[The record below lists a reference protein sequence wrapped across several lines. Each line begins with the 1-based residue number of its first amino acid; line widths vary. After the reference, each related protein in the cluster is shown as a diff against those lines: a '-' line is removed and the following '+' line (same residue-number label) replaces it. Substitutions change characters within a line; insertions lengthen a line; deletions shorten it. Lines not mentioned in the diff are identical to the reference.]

1 LINACIETGCGGLD
15 GLGEDEVLGRA
26 GVAEGDCVGADA
38 TVDASDEVC
47 CGGAVVGSAALQATK
62 TRAAGSTHS
71 AFT

>member
-38 TVDASDEVC
+38 TVDAGDEAC
-47 CGGAVVGSAALQATK
+47 CGGAVVGSAALQATR
-62 TRAAGSTHS
+62 TRAAGSTQS
-71 AFT
+71 TFT

>member
-26 GVAEGDCVGADA
+26 GVAEGDSVGADA
-38 TVDASDEVC
+38 MVDIGGEAC
-47 CGGAVVGSAALQATK
+47 GGGAVVGSAALQATR
-62 TRAAGSTHS
+62 TRAAGSTQS

>member
-15 GLGEDEVLGRA
+15 GLGEGEVLGRA

-38 TVDASDEVC
+38 TVDAFDEAS

-62 TRAAGSTHS
+62 TRAAGSTQS